1 VEKEIE
7 KELINSIQNDP
18 IQFGLLQFGLL
29 FDIYYSEIFNY
40 IFRRTGDYDAAK
52 DISSETFLKA
62 FMARLMT
69 ILQFNEEFKMS
80 GMSIASFTI
89 HNTLEA
95 GGTHLL
101 MAPLIA
107 VVFSLLGI
115 TLSKVQRYYSLK

>member
-1 VEKEIE
+1 MEKEIE

-18 IQFGLLQFGLL
+18 IQFGLL
-29 FDIYYSEIFNY
+29 FDTYYSEIFNY

-80 GMSIASFTI
+80 SMSIASFTI

-115 TLSKVQRYYSLK
+115 TLSKVQRYYFLK